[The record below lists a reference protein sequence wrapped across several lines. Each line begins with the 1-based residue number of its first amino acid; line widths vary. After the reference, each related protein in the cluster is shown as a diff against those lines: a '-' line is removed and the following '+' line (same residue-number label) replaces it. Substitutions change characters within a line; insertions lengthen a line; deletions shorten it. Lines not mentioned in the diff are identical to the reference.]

1 MLTLAYLTLAVLGV
15 GYIVVATALGHFGG
29 DSGHDAAIGHAGGAD
44 GGYGIDQS
52 GHGHSSA
59 DSQSGSDFHFPFF
72 SPLALAT
79 LFASFGGYG
88 LAALF
93 GLRVNDGASV
103 AIAGPAAVATAYGVT
118 YLAHRIVATS
128 RGSSQIRINQIV
140 GASGEVTVPIP
151 ENGAGEATVMVGAER
166 FAAPA
171 RDGHGKSI
179 PRGSAVTVLS
189 MAGTT
194 MVVMRRNAPED
205 V

>member
-29 DSGHDAAIGHAGGAD
+29 DSGHDAAAGHHD
-44 GGYGIDQS
+44 GTP
-52 GHGHSSA
+52 
-59 DSQSGSDFHFPFF
+59 DFHFPFF

-93 GLRVNDGASV
+93 GLRVNAGASV

-128 RGSSQIRINQIV
+128 RGSSQIRLNQIV

-151 ENGAGEATVMVGAER
+151 EDGVGEATVMVGAER
-166 FAAPA
+166 FSAPA

-179 PRGSAVTVLS
+179 PRGSAVTVLR

-194 MVVMRRNAPED
+194 MVVVRRSAPED

>member
-29 DSGHDAAIGHAGGAD
+29 DSGHGHDATAGHD
-44 GGYGIDQS
+44 GVP
-52 GHGHSSA
+52 
-59 DSQSGSDFHFPFF
+59 DFHFPFF

-79 LFASFGGYG
+79 LFASFGGFG

-93 GLRVNDGASV
+93 GLRVNEGASV

-118 YLAHRIVATS
+118 YLAFRIIAAS
-128 RGSSQIRINQIV
+128 RGSSQIRMNQIV
-140 GASGEVTVPIP
+140 GAAGEVTVPIP
-151 ENGAGEATVMVGAER
+151 ENGIGEATVMIGAER
-166 FAAPA
+166 FSAPA

-179 PRGSAVTVLS
+179 PRGSAVTVLR